1 MRMNRH
7 AWLAHFLRAMTAD
20 RVDQM
25 RLHVIAVLVTS
36 SRIPLRSVRNVG
48 RTAGNDGG
56 SQTCLKM
63 TSVAR
68 VVLFEGDT
76 FMRFA
81 GMRMRSSIRM
91 NRGSSPSSSSR
102 SDA

>member
-1 MRMNRH
+1 VRMNRH
-7 AWLAHFLRAMTAD
+7 AWLAHFLPAMTAD
-20 RVDQM
+20 RVDQR
-25 RLHVIAVLVTS
+25 RLHVIAVFGHQ
-36 SRIPLRSVRNVG
+36 RSVRNVG

-81 GMRMRSSIRM
+81 GMRLRSSIRM